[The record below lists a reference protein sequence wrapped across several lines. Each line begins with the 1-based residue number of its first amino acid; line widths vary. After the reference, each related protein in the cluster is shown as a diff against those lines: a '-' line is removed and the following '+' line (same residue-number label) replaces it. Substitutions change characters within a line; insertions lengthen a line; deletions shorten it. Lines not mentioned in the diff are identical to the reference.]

1 MTAEASAEPPRVEG
15 AILLLVT
22 LGDAAPHPLMVVH
35 VNEAAHGH
43 FRGVVVVS
51 PQDSAPLLAGL
62 PGTDLGEHT
71 SLGALSQH
79 AKAVGDAHLARLR
92 A

>member
-1 MTAEASAEPPRVEG
+1 MTAEASTEPPRVEG
-15 AILLLVT
+15 AVLLLVT
-22 LGDAAPHPLMVVH
+22 LGEAAPHPLMVVH
-35 VNEAAHGH
+35 VDEVAHGR
-43 FRGVVVVS
+43 FRGLVGIG
-51 PQDSAPLLAGL
+51 PQDSAHFLAGL
-62 PGTDLGEHT
+62 PGTDLGEHA

>member
-22 LGDAAPHPLMVVH
+22 LGEAAPHPLMVVH
-35 VNEAAHGH
+35 VDEAAHGR

-51 PQDSAPLLAGL
+51 PQDSIGESSTERRIQPEFGVRSNSLAG
-62 PGTDLGEHT
+62 
-71 SLGALSQH
+71 
-79 AKAVGDAHLARLR
+79 
-92 A
+92 